1 MNNKIGIL
9 DSGLGG
15 LSILK
20 KLIKVLPNE
29 NYLFY
34 EDSTNNPYGNKTD
47 DEIFKI
53 VSNIVDYLLNE
64 KCKIIVIAC
73 NTATTACINKLRN
86 KYKNTI
92 FVGTVPAI
100 KVSFDHDFKN
110 TLLIATPYT
119 IKSNSVHELINNF
132 KKDNQNIYLESGCD
146 LAHLIEVNDE
156 EKIDLLLNKLLI
168 PYKNRI
174 DSIVLGCTHYPLIE
188 NKIKKILPNCNI
200 IDGAI
205 GVSNEVK
212 HQLINHN
219 LLNNSNKKG
228 TIIIKNSKDKN
239 LINRSYEII
248 ETPQ

>member
-1 MNNKIGIL
+1 M
-9 DSGLGG
+9 GG

-34 EDSTNNPYGNKTD
+34 EDSMNNPYGNKTD

-119 IKSNSVHELINNF
+119 IKSNSVHELIDNF